1 MKFKII
7 EAKSNHIKQ
16 VGKLFDLYRQFYKYD
31 SNLIESTN
39 YIKDKIDNKESKI
52 FIAINDNDSAVGFH
66 IGINKNLFEDF
77 DGDDDINLFFGFDR
91 ELNRSFSLMAEYDF
105 AINDN
110 DSAVGFVQLYETHGS
125 LDLGKI
131 LILYDLYVKKDHRK
145 KNIGRQLMLKSHEY
159 AKQIGVKR
167 IQLSTATDNF
177 IGQSL
182 YESLGYVKDI
192 NFYTYDLV
200 SV

>member
-52 FIAINDNDSAVGFH
+52 FIAINDNDSAVGF
-66 IGINKNLFEDF
+66 
-77 DGDDDINLFFGFDR
+77 
-91 ELNRSFSLMAEYDF
+91 
-105 AINDN
+105 
-110 DSAVGFVQLYETHGS
+110 VQLYETHGS

-131 LILYDLYVKKDHRK
+131 LILYDLNDGK
-145 KNIGRQLMLKSHEY
+145 
-159 AKQIGVKR
+159 
-167 IQLSTATDNF
+167 LSAVN
-177 IGQSL
+177 
-182 YESLGYVKDI
+182 V
-192 NFYTYDLV
+192 
-200 SV
+200 